1 MTEDTIACPALEI
14 KINDA
19 RCQMKQKEGIIFW
32 GSAEKSTLMEG
43 CPCEKGGNT
52 MEDKAVKKEKRWTG
66 YKSIGTCPICK
77 RDGEGKGLRL
87 YAYHGTDMCGGCK
100 SNNGQPRPGAKAM
113 VALRDRNPPRM
124 TEITMI
130 PSNPLD
136 TSCLLSHAKK
146 KYIETTLRFH
156 KDDETEMAILKYVQ
170 AEAKRCMRLP
180 CHQAMWILQAAM
192 AGQNHVPNS

>member
-52 MEDKAVKKEKRWTG
+52 MEDKAVKKKRWTG
-66 YKSIGTCPICK
+66 YKSIGTCPIC
-77 RDGEGKGLRL
+77 RRSGMRL
-87 YAYHGTDMCGGCK
+87 YAYHGADMCGGCK
-100 SNNGQPRPGAKAM
+100 SNNGQARLGAKAM
-113 VALRDRNPPRM
+113 VALRDRIPPRM

-146 KYIETTLRFH
+146 KYIETTLKFH

-192 AGQNHVPNS
+192 EGQNRKI